1 MQDNEYLEYLANE
14 LNRLQPKVDLYNEL
28 VGRQLQKNDN
38 KLLSIAGAARA
49 LGVARETIETML
61 EDPALPRIFVGKSN
75 QVRLQYPSLVKY
87 VRNRA
92 SNWYKYAPK
101 GE

>member
-38 KLLSIAGAARA
+38 KNIVRVLQGKQVVEKEVITGLRNDAGMVEIISGLSQS
-49 LGVARETIETML
+49 E
-61 EDPALPRIFVGKSN
+61 
-75 QVRLQYPSLVKY
+75 QLVIGNK
-87 VRNRA
+87 
-92 SNWYKYAPK
+92 K
-101 GE
+101 